1 MSSKLLRV
9 SGFAA
14 CAVSTLLL
22 VVAMAGGSW
31 LELPAQAQQAQ
42 QAQALQASQ
51 RTAPRVS
58 GAWVRLPAA
67 AGRPAAGYFEIQGR
81 PGDALVSVSSPAAG
95 RVEMHSM
102 TSDGGVMRMRAESR
116 LDLDSAG
123 RLVLAPGGNHLM
135 LFDLDPAL
143 RPGARIPLTLS
154 FASGASVTVNA
165 EARPAATAAHQH

>member
-1 MSSKLLRV
+1 MSSKILRA

-22 VVAMAGGSW
+22 VVAMAGGRW

-42 QAQALQASQ
+42 QASPRA
-51 RTAPRVS
+51 APKVS

-67 AGRPAAGYFEIQGR
+67 AGRPAAGYFEIQGG
-81 PGDALVSVSSPAAG
+81 PGDALVGVSSPAAG

-102 TSDGGVMRMRAESR
+102 TSDGGVMRMRAENR
-116 LDLDSAG
+116 LELDGAG

-135 LFDLDPAL
+135 LFDLDPAV
-143 RPGARIPLTLS
+143 RAGGRVPLTLS